1 MMLDLVPD
9 VADARA
15 WQVVMLPDDSL
26 LIRRKDPPEP
36 EQLGIELRRAGVL
49 RRAAALITELRSG
62 GWLAG
67 WRMAELTGNYWA
79 WLLACICGTQVGGA
93 SGARVQLL
101 RIRWCQPELVAG
113 QWAGS
118 DLIQARVYLTD
129 GAGYRN
135 ASSAEVGRLIT
146 EATELGA
153 TADRLAR
160 WWAES
165 DGPAAE
171 QDLALARRQQTL
183 AARYQALE
191 DQLADLLHVSRNVP
205 CETVQPEAVGP

>member
-15 WQVVMLPDDSL
+15 WQIVMLPDDSL
-26 LIRRKDPPEP
+26 LIRRRGAVVATAELV
-36 EQLGIELRRAGVL
+36 EAWRRGGSLRRVQ
-49 RRAAALITELRSG
+49 ALATALRSG

-67 WRMAELTGNYWA
+67 WRLAELGGDHWPA
-79 WLLACICGTQVGGA
+79 LLVQLAGA
-93 SGARVQLL
+93 LVDGISGARIGML
-101 RIRWCQPELVAG
+101 RIRWNMRNGL
-113 QWAGS
+113 
-118 DLIQARVYLTD
+118 DARAYLTD
-129 GAGYRN
+129 GQAYRN
-135 ASSAEVGRLIT
+135 ASAADVGRLIT
-146 EATELGA
+146 EATELAG
-153 TADRLAR
+153 TAERMAR

-191 DQLADLLHVSRNVP
+191 DQLADLLHVSRHVS
-205 CETVQPEAVGP
+205 CGTVADAE

>member
-26 LIRRKDPPEP
+26 LIRRRMVTVATAELV
-36 EQLGIELRRAGVL
+36 EAWRRGGSLRRVQ
-49 RRAAALITELRSG
+49 ALATAMRSG

-67 WRMAELTGNYWA
+67 WRMAELGGNHWPA
-79 WLLACICGTQVGGA
+79 LLVQLVGQLLADKFGSWRI
-93 SGARVQLL
+93 SIL

-118 DLIQARVYLTD
+118 DLIQARAYLTE
-129 GAGYRN
+129 GQLATE
-135 ASSAEVGRLIT
+135 AA

-153 TADRLAR
+153 TADQLAR

-191 DQLADLLHVSRNVP
+191 DQLAGLLHVSEKVP
-205 CETVQPEAVGP
+205 CETVPEVAP

>member
-1 MMLDLVPD
+1 MLDLVPD

-15 WQVVMLPDDSL
+15 WQIVMLADDSL
-26 LIRRKDPPEP
+26 LIRRRGAVVATAELV
-36 EQLGIELRRAGVL
+36 EAWRRGGSLRRVQ
-49 RRAAALITELRSG
+49 ALATALRSG

-67 WRMAELTGNYWA
+67 WRMAELAGDHWPD
-79 WLLACICGTQVGGA
+79 LLVQL
-93 SGARVQLL
+93 SGALVDAISNARISML

-118 DLIQARVYLTD
+118 DLIQARAYLTE
-129 GAGYRN
+129 GQAYRN
-135 ASSAEVGRLIT
+135 ASSADVGRLIT
-146 EATELGA
+146 EATELAG
-153 TADRLAR
+153 TADRMGR

-191 DQLADLLHVSRNVP
+191 DQLAGLLHVSRNVP
-205 CETVQPEAVGP
+205 CETVAP

>member
-1 MMLDLVPD
+1 MLDLVPD

-15 WQVVMLPDDSL
+15 WQIVMLPDDSM
-26 LIRRKDPPEP
+26 LIRRRGAAVATAELV
-36 EQLGIELRRAGVL
+36 EAWRRGGSLRRVQ
-49 RRAAALITELRSG
+49 ALATALRSG

-67 WRMAELTGNYWA
+67 WRMAELAGDHWPA
-79 WLLACICGTQVGGA
+79 LL
-93 SGARVQLL
+93 VQLAGVLVDGLRSYARISML

-118 DLIQARVYLTD
+118 DLIQARAYLTD
-129 GAGYRN
+129 GGGYNN
-135 ASSAEVGRLIT
+135 ASAADVGRLIT
-146 EATELGA
+146 EATELAG
-153 TADRLAR
+153 TADRMGR

-205 CETVQPEAVGP
+205 CETVAPEVG

>member
-15 WQVVMLPDDSL
+15 WQLVMLPDDSL
-26 LIRRKDPPEP
+26 LIRRRMVTVATAELV
-36 EQLGIELRRAGVL
+36 EAWRRGGSLRRVQ
-49 RRAAALITELRSG
+49 ALATALRSG
-62 GWLAG
+62 GWISQWDMAQLVGDGWGQLLAQLAG
-67 WRMAELTGNYWA
+67 ALVDG
-79 WLLACICGTQVGGA
+79 I
-93 SGARVQLL
+93 SGARIQLL

-118 DLIQARVYLTD
+118 DLIQARAYLTE
-129 GAGYRN
+129 GQAYRN
-135 ASSAEVGRLIT
+135 ASAADVGQLIT
-146 EATELGA
+146 EATELAG
-153 TADRLAR
+153 TADQLAR

-183 AARYQALE
+183 DARYQALE
-191 DQLADLLHVSRNVP
+191 DQLAGLLHVSQNVP
-205 CETVQPEAVGP
+205 CETVQPEAP

>member
-9 VADARA
+9 LADARA
-15 WQVVMLPDDSL
+15 WQIVALADDSL
-26 LIRRKDPPEP
+26 LIRRRMATVDTA
-36 EQLGIELRRAGVL
+36 ELVEEWRRAGSL
-49 RRAAALITELRSG
+49 RRVQALATALRSG

-67 WRMAELTGNYWA
+67 WRMAELAGDHWPA
-79 WLLACICGTQVGGA
+79 LLVQLAGA
-93 SGARVQLL
+93 LVDGISGARIGLL
-101 RIRWCQPELVAG
+101 RIRWCQPEAVAG

-118 DLIQARVYLTD
+118 DLIQARAYLTH
-129 GAGYRN
+129 GQAYRN
-135 ASSAEVGRLIT
+135 ASGAEVGQLIT

-153 TADRLAR
+153 TADQLAR

-165 DGPAAE
+165 DGPAAD

-191 DQLADLLHVSRNVP
+191 DQLAGLLHVSPNAP
-205 CETVQPEAVGP
+205 CETAQVVAP

>member
-15 WQVVMLPDDSL
+15 WQIVMLPDDSL
-26 LIRRKDPPEP
+26 LIRRKDPPATADLVE
-36 EQLGIELRRAGVL
+36 EWRRAGSL
-49 RRAAALITELRSG
+49 RRVQALATALRSG

-67 WRMAELTGNYWA
+67 WRMAELAGDHWPA
-79 WLLACICGTQVGGA
+79 LLVQVAGQPLAYGI
-93 SGARVQLL
+93 SSWRISML

-118 DLIQARVYLTD
+118 DLIQARAYLTD
-129 GAGYRN
+129 GGGYNN
-135 ASSAEVGRLIT
+135 ASAAEVGQLIT
-146 EATELGA
+146 EATELAG
-153 TADRLAR
+153 TAERMGR

-171 QDLALARRQQTL
+171 QDAALARRQQTL
-183 AARYQALE
+183 AARYQALD

-205 CETVQPEAVGP
+205 CETAPEVE

>member
-26 LIRRKDPPEP
+26 LIRRRMVTVATAELV
-36 EQLGIELRRAGVL
+36 EAWRRGGSLRRVQ
-49 RRAAALITELRSG
+49 ALATAMRSG

-67 WRMAELTGNYWA
+67 WRMAELGGNHWPA
-79 WLLACICGTQVGGA
+79 LLVQLVGQLLADKFGSWRI
-93 SGARVQLL
+93 SIL
-101 RIRWCQPELVAG
+101 RIRWCRPELVAG

-118 DLIQARVYLTD
+118 DLIQARAYLTE
-129 GAGYRN
+129 GQLATE
-135 ASSAEVGRLIT
+135 AA

-191 DQLADLLHVSRNVP
+191 EQLADLLHVSRNVP

>member
-15 WQVVMLPDDSL
+15 WQIVMLPDDSL
-26 LIRRKDPPEP
+26 VIRRRMVTVATAELV
-36 EQLGIELRRAGVL
+36 EAWRRGGSLRRVQALATAL
-49 RRAAALITELRSG
+49 RTG

-67 WRMAELTGNYWA
+67 WRLAELGGDHWPA
-79 WLLACICGTQVGGA
+79 LL
-93 SGARVQLL
+93 VQLAGVLVDAIGNARISML

-118 DLIQARVYLTD
+118 DLIQARAYLTE

-135 ASSAEVGRLIT
+135 ASAAEVGRLIT
-146 EATELGA
+146 EATELAG
-153 TADRLAR
+153 TADRMAR

-171 QDLALARRQQTL
+171 QDAALARRQQTL
-183 AARYQALE
+183 AARYQALD
-191 DQLADLLHVSRNVP
+191 DQLADLLHVSRHVS
-205 CETVQPEAVGP
+205 CGTAPEAV